1 MKKNLGVCF
10 LFITIAFCKNSFGQN
25 KCGFVNET
33 GKEIIKPIYE
43 DAKDFSEGLA
53 PVKLDGKWGFIDK
66 AGQVVIPFQYSDVS
80 TFREGYAFTCKAGED
95 CKYIDKSGKVAIN
108 TAYTGGYRFY
118 DGIAVV
124 SQKGLWGAI
133 DKTGRE
139 VIPIKYETVNNYSEG
154 VFGVKLNGLMGFVD
168 NKGNSITPVKYKKI
182 TPFMNGAAWAF
193 LKDDRFADMFLITR
207 EGEKIAV
214 HGQPGNFAPIGIAVV
229 GYDPKDPYFLVTK
242 SGRIIKGQ
250 DGNNFEWVG
259 PYTDGMI
266 PVRDKTSAYF
276 IDLNGNVLSK
286 KKYSSVNAY
295 YDGVAW
301 VSDLTDASAYG
312 GEPFYGIDKN
322 EKAITDKYG
331 RFDHF
336 SEGLAAVKKDDK
348 WGFINTKGKMVIKA
362 KYDEVENFTNGFAEV
377 KINEKWGYI
386 NTSGKEITKM
396 KYSTTQPFCNGFAQ
410 VGDFS
415 NNRGYINTAGDEI
428 IPIRYDSFSEDC
440 INNGIV
446 WAKEN
451 SLFIILDASGKPV
464 TGFRYIKHH
473 RFYDG
478 MALVVRE
485 RN

>member
-25 KCGFVNET
+25 KCGFVNEA
-33 GKEIIKPIYE
+33 GKEIIKAIYE

-118 DGIAVV
+118 DGVAII

-133 DKTGRE
+133 DKTGKQ
-139 VIPIKYETVNNYSEG
+139 VIPIKYENVTNYSEG
-154 VFGVKLNGLMGFVD
+154 VFGVKLYGLMGFVD
-168 NKGNSITPVKYKKI
+168 NKGNSLTSIKYKQI
-182 TPFMNGAAWAF
+182 MPFMNGAAWAV
-193 LKDDRFADMFLITR
+193 LNNELFLITR
-207 EGEKIAV
+207 DGEKKITTAK
-214 HGQPGNFAPIGIAVV
+214 GYDIKPDNFAPFGIARVKE
-229 GYDPKDPYFLVTK
+229 GENYFLVTK
-242 SGRIIKGQ
+242 SGRIIKGL
-250 DGNNFEWVG
+250 GGSNFEWVG
-259 PYTDGMI
+259 PYTEEMI

-276 IDLNGNVLSK
+276 IDVEGRLVSK
-286 KKYSSVNAY
+286 KKYAVVGPY
-295 YDGVAW
+295 FDGVAW
-301 VSDLTDASAYG
+301 VSDNELSY
-312 GEPFYGIDKN
+312 YGIDKN
-322 EKAITDKYG
+322 EKVVTDKYYDTH
-331 RFDHF
+331 RENF

-362 KYDEVENFTNGFAEV
+362 KYDKVESFSNGFAAVE
-377 KINEKWGYI
+377 INGYEGFI

-396 KYSTTQPFCNGFAQ
+396 KYYTTEPFCNGFAQ
-410 VGDFS
+410 VQDFS
-415 NNRGYINTAGDEI
+415 YNRGYINTEGDEV
-428 IPIRYDSFSEDC
+428 IPVRYDSFSEDC
-440 INNGIV
+440 IKNGIV
-446 WAKEN
+446 WAEEN

-464 TGFRYIKHH
+464 TGFKYIKHH